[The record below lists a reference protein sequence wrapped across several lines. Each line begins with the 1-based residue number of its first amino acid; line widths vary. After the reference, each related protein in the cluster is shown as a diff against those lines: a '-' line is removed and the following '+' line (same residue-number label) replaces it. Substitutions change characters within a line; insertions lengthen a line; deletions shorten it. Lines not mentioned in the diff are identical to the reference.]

1 MTQTFKRLKNV
12 DSAQVSTNEH
22 INQFMSSKK
31 SWNEKKKNMMRAR
44 VELTSMCQE
53 FELFKDGITCLSQ
66 E

>member
-31 SWNEKKKNMMRAR
+31 SWNEKKKKTWW
-44 VELTSMCQE
+44 EQ
-53 FELFKDGITCLSQ
+53 GLSWQ
-66 E
+66 ACAKSLSYLKMG